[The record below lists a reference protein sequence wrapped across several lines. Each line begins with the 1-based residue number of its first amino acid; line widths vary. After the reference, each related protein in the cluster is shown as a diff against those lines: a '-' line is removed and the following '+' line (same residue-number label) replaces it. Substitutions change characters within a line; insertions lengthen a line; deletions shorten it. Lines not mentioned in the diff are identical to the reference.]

1 MKIYTSTITIDGVRL
16 NGENPLPRFCDPV
29 QDRNIIHDGTF
40 AKEDEKLLG
49 SQTGTRVL
57 PYLMQD
63 RYTRERSPQTIKTIV
78 LENDL
83 LTATFLPDYG
93 ARLYSLLN
101 KKTGKDILFTN
112 QTLQFGN
119 LAQRNA
125 WFSGGIEFNFGHYG
139 HSAQSNSP
147 FFAAEVRTDNQT
159 FLRFYE
165 YERVTGAFY
174 QMDFYLPDGS
184 STLDMHVRLLNL
196 TNEDLPTY
204 WWTNIALPETENC
217 RVLSGTP
224 KVLAALPRRV
234 DAPEGTPHFGAYD
247 MPFLPVYNGDA
258 SYPAKIDF
266 SCEYFFQYK
275 NESAPWEAVAY
286 EDGRMFYEV
295 STQVLNTRKMFCW
308 GNHQGGSQWHRWLN
322 SPSDARYVEIQGGI
336 APTQLHGATL
346 PANSAIQFTQCFGE
360 TTISTD
366 NLTNNWQD
374 ACSTAEEIIRI
385 NLSNN
390 LLEQKH
396 EAYSQAV
403 DAPIQTLLHMGS
415 GWGALENANA
425 TGLSFPAS
433 SIDEAQ
439 LPWLTLL
446 QEGIFPGNAVW
457 QTGKKW
463 RKLLEESLTHEGG
476 RHPEALLHYGVM
488 LLEAGDNIGAKKAWD
503 ASLEL
508 KKQPITLRNLA
519 QLYKREGNLAEA
531 IALMAQALKLPSAED
546 PAYTEEYLQLLIAA
560 EQYELAWQVF
570 QGVTSPTC
578 YMEITISIAAETLGK
593 NDYLETFFAGEYAGI
608 KESKTV
614 LTDVWYRYQA
624 KKHGISEQEARA
636 TLTPPANLDFRMH
649 NSY

>member
-1 MKIYTSTITIDGVRL
+1 MKIYTSTITLDGVTL

-40 AKEDEKLLG
+40 TKEDEKLLG
-49 SQTGTRVL
+49 SQTGVRVL

-93 ARLYSLLN
+93 ARLYSLVN

-147 FFAAEVRTDNQT
+147 FFAAEVKTENGI

-174 QMDFYLPDGS
+174 QMDFHLPDGS
-184 STLDMHVRLLNL
+184 ATLDMHVRLLNL

-204 WWTNIALPETENC
+204 WWTNIALPETADC

-224 KVLAALPRRV
+224 RVLAALPRHV

-266 SCEYFFQYK
+266 SCEYFFQLQ
-275 NESAPWEAVAY
+275 NEQMPWEAVAY
-286 EDGRMFYEV
+286 EDGRMFFEV
-295 STQVLNTRKMFCW
+295 STNVLSTRKMFCW
-308 GNHQGGSQWHRWLN
+308 GNHQGGSQWHKWLN

-346 PANSAIQFTQCFGE
+346 PANSALQFTQCFGE
-360 TTISTD
+360 TTMLAHERAND
-366 NLTNNWQD
+366 WQS
-374 ACSTAEEIIRI
+374 ACVAAEKVIHTC
-385 NLSNN
+385 LPQD
-390 LLEQKH
+390 LLAQRH
-396 EAYSQAV
+396 ESYSQTV
-403 DAPIQTLLHMGS
+403 DAPVQTLLHMGS
-415 GWGALENANA
+415 GWGALENVQ
-425 TGLSFPAS
+425 TPPGISFPLS
-433 SIDEAQ
+433 SIREQ
-439 LPWLTLL
+439 QSPWLILRE
-446 QEGIFPGNAVW
+446 EGVFPGNAVW
-457 QTGKKW
+457 QTGKTW
-463 RKLLEESLTHEGG
+463 RKLLEESLTRENG
-476 RHPEALLHYGVM
+476 RHSDALLHYGVM
-488 LLEAGDNIGAKKAWD
+488 LLEEGDTAGAKKAWEE
-503 ASLEL
+503 SLEL
-508 KKQPITLRNLA
+508 KIQPITLRNLA
-519 QLYKREGNLAEA
+519 QLHKRDGNITEA
-531 IALMAQALKLPSAED
+531 ITLMEKALAAGAED
-546 PAYTEEYLQLLIAA
+546 PAYTEEYLNLLVAA

-570 QGVTSPTC
+570 QSVVSPTC
-578 YMEITISIAAETLGK
+578 YMKITASVAAEALGK
-593 NDYLETFFAGEYAGI
+593 NDYLETFFTGEYAGI
-608 KESKTV
+608 KESETV

-624 KKHGISEQEARA
+624 KKHGISEKEART

-649 NSY
+649 VTY